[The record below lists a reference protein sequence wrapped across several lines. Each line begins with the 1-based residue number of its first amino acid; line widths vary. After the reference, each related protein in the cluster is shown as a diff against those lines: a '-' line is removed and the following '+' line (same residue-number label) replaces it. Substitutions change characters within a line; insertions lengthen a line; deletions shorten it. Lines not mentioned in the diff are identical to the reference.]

1 MDATTNGQPQQVE
14 SPATVVAE
22 EAAGMAPSPEKKEAR
37 TPVALI
43 QRHGKRFVN
52 EMINFGFLSGFAM
65 AGGRSEGGS
74 FLLQQNNNMEHAIGL
89 KVKSRS
95 IDVQRLYGRAVT
107 VLVHVR
113 GFRDE
118 HGPQCEGY
126 VIDIDRPSILDL
138 PTMQVWMS
146 GFGVGK
152 TIPDVVKQMA
162 REGFNPFAEDGTLKE
177 EFRPYIQDADSSTG
191 QWQLNKNMEQY
202 VKALRMF
209 KDILEASGGVV
220 DSRLGAGQNY
230 VSLAGFVD
238 SKAMVPATEHRQ
250 EYGLIMLRQQRD
262 QEENIP
268 VRIRGPKARLFID
281 KTQEGAPILVEGSLR
296 RKVIPGDDGQIVS
309 AHTYVETARISPAV
323 FGRDV
328 TATPD
333 WWSEI
338 RERLQARK
346 EARRAEAQ
354 TRAQNPAPKS
364 AAEAAPLADQF

>member
-1 MDATTNGQPQQVE
+1 MDAITTEQDQQAANPASEEGPTGGQA
-14 SPATVVAE
+14 S
-22 EAAGMAPSPEKKEAR
+22 EKKEAR

-65 AGGRSEGGS
+65 TGGRGDAGS
-74 FLLQQNNNMEHAIGL
+74 FVLQQNNNMEHAIGL

-107 VLVHVR
+107 ILVHVR

-118 HGPQCEGY
+118 HGPQCEGQ

-162 REGFNPFAEDGTLKE
+162 KDGFNPFADDGSLKE
-177 EFRPYIQDADSSTG
+177 EYRPYIQDADAATG
-191 QWQLNKNMEQY
+191 SWQLNKNMEQY

-209 KDILEASGGVV
+209 KDILDASGGVV

-262 QEENIP
+262 EGENIP
-268 VRIRGPKARLFID
+268 VRVRGPKARLFID

-323 FGRDV
+323 FGRDM

-346 EARRAEAQ
+346 EQRRVEAQ
-354 TRAQNPAPKS
+354 TRSQNQAERKAPES
-364 AAEAAPLADQF
+364 GSLADDL